1 MERRPV
7 RFRPTERS
15 LGLRRSPCFGG
26 RRVARVVTQPT
37 ASTTSRA
44 SAYFY
49 EPVAWAKATGITMG
63 VSPTRFGPADNVD
76 RAQIAT
82 FLFRYHHN
90 VAAASGS
97 RVRGPE

>member
-1 MERRPV
+1 RAAGRP
-7 RFRPTERS
+7 
-15 LGLRRSPCFGG
+15 GGSPAHGFDD
-26 RRVARVVTQPT
+26 VE
-37 ASTTSRA
+37 A
-44 SAYFY
+44 SAYY
-49 EPVAWAKATGITMG
+49 DEPVAWAKATGITMG
-63 VSPTRFGPADNVD
+63 VGPTRFGPADNVD